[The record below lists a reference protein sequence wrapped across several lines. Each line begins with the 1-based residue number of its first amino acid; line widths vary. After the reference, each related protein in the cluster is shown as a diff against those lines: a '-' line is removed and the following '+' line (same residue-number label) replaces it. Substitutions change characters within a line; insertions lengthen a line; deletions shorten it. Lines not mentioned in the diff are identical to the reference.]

1 MCCFTGAVSVSRT
14 SIFAR
19 DAGDGRQYLA
29 YEMTFRAKQEVA
41 MVLPL
46 PVPAGTAENAVAFV
60 SLADYPDL
68 FSDLYHAMEFPV
80 LRGGGPEHPVAAA
93 TPAPA
98 PLEVHQVGSFDASF
112 VPTFKDFERLDARFR
127 LPPGTWEKLPLYR
140 DHGFAVFKLKPD
152 VALLHPM
159 AFSFPRADV
168 SALFFPTVHIHDGQV
183 HDHAGFDHRLYTQVG
198 DKHIPVVEQWHES
211 PGHAQAKV
219 DVGRSAGLIVGYQHL
234 YCRELRGKLPNQD
247 TLLKFG

>member
-1 MCCFTGAVSVSRT
+1 MCCFTGVVSVSST

-46 PVPAGTAENAVAFV
+46 PVPIGTAETAVTFI
-60 SLADYPDL
+60 SLADYPNL
-68 FSDLYHAMEFPV
+68 FSDLYRAVQFPV
-80 LRGGGPEHPVAAA
+80 PRSFGPEHPA
-93 TPAPA
+93 PAPA
-98 PLEVHQVGSFDASF
+98 PAPTPLVVHQVGSFEASF
-112 VPTFKDFERLDARFR
+112 VPTLKDFARLDARFR
-127 LPPGTWEKLPLYR
+127 LPTGTWEKLPLYK

-159 AFSFPRADV
+159 AFSFPRADA
-168 SALFFPTVHIHDGQV
+168 SALFFPTVHIHDGLV
-183 HDHAGFDHRLYTQVG
+183 HEQAEFNHRLYAQVG
-198 DKHIPVVEQWHES
+198 DKHIAAADQWHES
-211 PGHAQAKV
+211 PAHAQTKV
-219 DVGRSAGLIVGYQHL
+219 DIKRSAGLIVGDQHL
-234 YCRELRGKLPNQD
+234 YGREMRGKLPNQD